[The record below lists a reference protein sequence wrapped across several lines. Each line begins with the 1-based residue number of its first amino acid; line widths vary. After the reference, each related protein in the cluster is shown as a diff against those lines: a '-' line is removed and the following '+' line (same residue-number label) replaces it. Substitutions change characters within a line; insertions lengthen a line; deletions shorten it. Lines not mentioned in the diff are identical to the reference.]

1 MFVVNTD
8 SFFMSHRLPIAL
20 AAIEQGYEVHVA
32 TSLTTCEKQMRS
44 LGFIV
49 HPLSLCRRS
58 MNIFSNGRVFFQ
70 ILRLFFLIKPDIV
83 HLVTIKPVLMGGVAA
98 RFTSVSSVV
107 VAISGMGFIFISQG
121 IKARIRRLI
130 VGQLYRLVFSRQ
142 GLTVIFQNKDDQASL
157 IKLGQLSKE
166 NTRLIRGSGVDLTRY
181 HLAPLP
187 QGQPVVILAARL
199 LIDKGVREF
208 VQAARILKNDGSVAR
223 FVLVGEPDLGNPATI
238 SDNELRQWVSEGV
251 IEWWGLRNDI
261 PQVFTASTLVVLPS
275 YREGLPKVL
284 IEAAACGRAV
294 ITTDVPGC
302 RDAIE
307 PNVTGL
313 LVPVR
318 DSRSLANAI
327 KQLLDNPLLCECMGQ
342 AGRKLAERS
351 FDVREVVEQHMH
363 IYDELLQG
371 VD

>member
-20 AAIEQGYEVHVA
+20 AAVEQGYEVHVA
-32 TSLTTCEKQMRS
+32 TSLTDCDAKMRA
-44 LGFIV
+44 LGLIV

-70 ILRLFFLIKPDIV
+70 ILRIFISVKPDIV
-83 HLVTIKPVLMGGVAA
+83 HLVTIKPVLMGGIAA
-98 RFTSVSSVV
+98 RLASVSSVV
-107 VAISGMGFIFISQG
+107 VAISGMGFVFISQG
-121 IKARIRRLI
+121 FKARIRRLI
-130 VGQLYRLVFSRQ
+130 VGQLYRLIFDRQ
-142 GLTVIFQNKDDQASL
+142 GLIVIFQNEDDQASL

-166 NTRLIRGSGVDLTRY
+166 KTRLIRGSGVDLARY
-181 HLAPLP
+181 PLAPLP
-187 QGQPVVILAARL
+187 QGPPIVMLAARL
-199 LIDKGVREF
+199 LVDKGVREF
-208 VQAARILKNDGSVAR
+208 VQAARILKNNGSAAR
-223 FVLVGEPDLGNPATI
+223 FVLVGEPDPGNPATV
-238 SDNELRQWVSEGV
+238 SDNELQHWVSEGV
-251 IEWWGLRNDI
+251 IQWWGLRNDI
-261 PQVFTASTLVVLPS
+261 PQVFAASTLVVLPS

-284 IEAAACGRAV
+284 VEAAACGRAV

-307 PNVTGL
+307 PNLTGL

-318 DSRSLANAI
+318 DSQSLADAI
-327 KQLLDNPLLCECMGQ
+327 KQLLDNPLLCEHMGQ

-351 FDVREVVEQHMH
+351 FDVREIVEQHIH